1 MFARHRFAGF
11 LPALTVVL
19 ALTGA
24 GSASA
29 QDTSTLVR
37 EGAGLS
43 FQTDPLAR
51 ADVLIEGAALARLSW
66 QDDQPAFP
74 GDRPGSLTAL
84 YDSRLEPGRF
94 GIALPETWD
103 QDDTFTA
110 AAILVIESEGFS
122 ADPNGFF
129 GISWGLWNTEEP
141 GLNRTGDFTDF
152 AADTFEVMEFSWFP
166 NVSPFFGGPFLSPA
180 LFGEAHAADPLF
192 PFLGGYSNFAFGST
206 QVALPLDE
214 PLLAVIQHLP
224 EADAIVFSVLRI
236 VNGGHLVPV
245 PGALAVID
253 LNTLPLR
260 SYRLDALG
268 LTLWQDGFTGETPSV
283 DVSVTYHQLV
293 ALPGEV
299 NRLES
304 LLHLPDA
311 VQP

>member
-1 MFARHRFAGF
+1 MFTRHRFF
-11 LPALTVVL
+11 SALVVL
-19 ALTGA
+19 AAA
-24 GSASA
+24 GTAAA

-43 FQTDPLAR
+43 FRSDPLAG
-51 ADVLIEGAALARLSW
+51 ADILIEGAALERLTW
-66 QDDQPAFP
+66 RDDQPAFP

-94 GIALPETWD
+94 GIPLPTTWD

-110 AAILVIESEGFS
+110 AAIFVIESDGFS

-129 GISWGLWNTEEP
+129 GVSWGLWNTEDP
-141 GLNRTGDFTDF
+141 GLNRTGDFSDF
-152 AADTFEVMEFSWFP
+152 AADTFQVMEYAWFP

-192 PFLGGYSNFAFGST
+192 PFLGGFSNFAFGST
-206 QVALPLDE
+206 QVSLPLDE
-214 PLLAVIQHLP
+214 PLLAVMQHLP
-224 EADAIVFSVLRI
+224 HSDAIVFSVSRI
-236 VNGGHLVPV
+236 VNGGHLVPL

-260 SYRLDALG
+260 SYSLDALG

-283 DVSVTYHQLV
+283 HVEVTYHHLV
-293 ALPGEV
+293 TLPGEV
-299 NRLES
+299 SRLES